1 MNEALMDLR
10 VTEQAGEEGDWLFY
24 GKLEGTRTKVIIT
37 KGPPQDHQRPE

>member
-1 MNEALMDLR
+1 MDLR